1 MNKKELIKEI
11 TYIPFR
17 VVYFIVYILVYL
29 FLILLPIIFFFGA
42 FGFIFSYGLGLTYWQ
57 TAIILVLSLVGSAV
71 NIPVTE
77 MVQYEPVV
85 TERYVSYMGI
95 VWAIPSLSY
104 KREKTIIAVNLGGCL
119 IPVIV
124 SLYLLFDLAITG
136 LFFDIAKI
144 LLAILINSLLIHA
157 VARPIKGVGIATPG
171 LIPPLF
177 TVILTVLLGPIGTY
191 TNPFIMAYVTGTF
204 GTLIGADIMNL
215 KKIPE
220 IGAPVASIGG
230 AGTFDGVFLTGI
242 FSVLLLL
249 ML

>member
-1 MNKKELIKEI
+1 MDIKQIIKEI

-17 VVYFIVYILVYL
+17 IVYFFIYILVYL
-29 FLILLPIIFFFGA
+29 FFMILPIVLFFGA

-57 TAIILVLSLVGSAV
+57 TALILVLSLVGSAV

-85 TERYVSYMGI
+85 AERYVSYMGV
-95 VWAIPSLSY
+95 VWAIPTTSY
-104 KREKTIIAVNLGGCL
+104 KREKTIIAVNLGGCI

-124 SLYLLFDLAITG
+124 SLYFLLDLAVAG
-136 LFFDIAKI
+136 LFLDIAKI
-144 LLAILINSLLIHA
+144 ALAIFINSLLIHSI
-157 VARPIKGVGIATPG
+157 ARPIKGVGIATPG

-191 TNPFIMAYVTGTF
+191 TNPFIMAYVAGTL

-215 KKIPE
+215 KKVPK
-220 IGAPVASIGG
+220 IGAPIASIGG

-242 FSVLLLL
+242 FSILLLL